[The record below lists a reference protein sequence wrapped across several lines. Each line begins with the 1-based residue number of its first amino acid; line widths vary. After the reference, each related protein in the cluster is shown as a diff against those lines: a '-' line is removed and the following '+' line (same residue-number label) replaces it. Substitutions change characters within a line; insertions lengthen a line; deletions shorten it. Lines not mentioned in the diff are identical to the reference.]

1 MGTVTKIGINAAK
14 TDSKRVVLKI
24 VDATG
29 DLIRNKIA
37 DKITSWG
44 KTKSKKKRRWNKLKA
59 RNLHITRKK
68 TTNYWWLKLFL
79 APYKNGIPKN

>member
-37 DKITSWG
+37 DEITSWG
-44 KTKSKKKRRWNKLKA
+44 KTKSKKKEDE
-59 RNLHITRKK
+59 
-68 TTNYWWLKLFL
+68 TN
-79 APYKNGIPKN
+79 

>member
-44 KTKSKKKRRWNKLKA
+44 KTKSKKKKKMKQIKGKKFTYHQKKDNKL
-59 RNLHITRKK
+59 LMT
-68 TTNYWWLKLFL
+68 
-79 APYKNGIPKN
+79 

>member
-1 MGTVTKIGINAAK
+1 MLKDMAFFFFPRKFRNKYGKRLMGTVTKIGINAAK

-37 DKITSWG
+37 DKITS
-44 KTKSKKKRRWNKLKA
+44 
-59 RNLHITRKK
+59 
-68 TTNYWWLKLFL
+68 
-79 APYKNGIPKN
+79 